1 MGTLAQL
8 DQQTALDRGVMRGA
22 DVKAR
27 LDAILDIVNHAMKE
41 KVDYGQIPGTD
52 KPSLWQAGAD
62 KLCVAFQIAPKIR
75 TTDDIGFG
83 NEVKAYRVVVYGV
96 HQPTGLELGE
106 GAGECSSAEEKYA
119 FRYSVHE
126 NEWNATPEDR
136 KRLKYKRDGSTIKQ
150 IRTNPADVAN
160 TVLKMAV
167 KRAKIAMVLAVT
179 GAAAI
184 FTQDVEDLAEELRES
199 MAEEG
204 DQRSADERKQPQ
216 RRSQTGAASTAKPAA
231 DPAKFVIGVIEKVWR
246 PKDKKYFQIKVK
258 DDARIFTQW
267 IDKGEQLEKDAS
279 QFVGTDHKVKLSFT
293 EDVKGDKT
301 YYNAVA
307 VAIADDV
314 QPATPATP
322 LEPVVPITA
331 ADIPF
336 ANREPGSE
344 G

>member
-1 MGTLAQL
+1 MGTLAHL
-8 DQQTALDRGVMRGA
+8 DQPAALDRGVMRGA
-22 DVKAR
+22 EVKAR

-41 KVDYGQIPGTD
+41 GLDYGKVPGTD

-75 TTDDIGFG
+75 TTDDIGDG
-83 NEVKAYRVVVYGV
+83 QTKAYRVVVVGV
-96 HQPTGLELGE
+96 HQSSGLELGE

-136 KRLKYKRDGSTIKQ
+136 KRLKFKRDGKTIQQ
-150 IRTNPADVAN
+150 ILTNPADVAN

-199 MAEEG
+199 MGDDG
-204 DQRSADERKQPQ
+204 DQRSQEERKQPQ
-216 RRSQTGAASTAKPAA
+216 RRSETGATKPTSAA
-231 DPAKFVIGVIEKVWR
+231 AQAKFVVGLIEKVWR

-258 DDARIFTQW
+258 GDDRIFTQW

-279 QFVGTDHKVKLSFT
+279 QFVGTDHAVKLSYT
-293 EDVKGDKT
+293 EDVKGDRT

-307 VAIADDV
+307 VAIAD
-314 QPATPATP
+314 
-322 LEPVVPITA
+322 EPVTKAAAEPLTA
-331 ADIPF
+331 SDIPF
-336 ANREPGSE
+336 GDREPGSE